1 MTDLSVP
8 VAETWWV
15 LTSLY
20 LWKKLLWPTL
30 DQIWDDFKKLYEK
43 WRDFIIKKAT
53 SKVKNMD
60 NQEMTN
66 FRVTKEVF
74 WNWSFTDEAIC
85 AEYFGWI
92 LAASRTT
99 DGRDDSGIYYLD
111 IIKWLSSKQL
121 HLHYALFH
129 SLGKLLQQNPEK
141 QKVNLGQSNE
151 IQSLKVYFSFIEL
164 SNLWLNIDLDFEA
177 LFRKWLIAEY
187 KSDTEKVKENEHLP
201 YCMFAP
207 TTLGVQLYMIS
218 QNLIKQRRLFSK
230 IKTEDFEDIRLPEH
244 FAFTISEFLPKES

>member
-1 MTDLSVP
+1 MTDLPIQEIWS
-8 VAETWWV
+8 AWTA
-15 LTSLY
+15 LY
-20 LWKKLLWPTL
+20 LWKKLLWPTIE
-30 DQIWDDFKKLYEK
+30 QIWDDFKKLYEK

-60 NQEMTN
+60 SQEMTN

-92 LAASRTT
+92 LASSRTV
-99 DGRDDSGIYYLD
+99 DGKDDSGIYYLD

-121 HLHYALFH
+121 HLHYILYR
-129 SLGKLLQQNPEK
+129 SLEKLLLQNTEK
-141 QKVNLGQSNE
+141 QKINLWQNTE
-151 IQSLKVYFSFIEL
+151 IQSLKVYFSYIEL
-164 SNLWLNIDLDFEA
+164 QEIWLNVDLDFEA
-177 LFRKWLIAEY
+177 LFRKWLITEY
-187 KSDTEKVKENEHLP
+187 KSDAHKIDEKENIP

-218 QNLIKQRRLFSK
+218 QNSIKQRRNFGK
-230 IKTEDFEDIRLPEH
+230 NKMEDFENINLPTH
-244 FAFTISEFLPKES
+244 FVFDISEFLPK